1 MAWQHVSPVFRFRES
16 AGVATRCS
24 GLARLVGT
32 VSPLSGG
39 AHANRRIR
47 VSQGRRRSRRRPSA
61 HAADNARR
69 GRKAERSFRLRGR
82 NEPLKGEAHGRYRRE
97 TKPEGFREEQG
108 ARRLRKPEG
117 AAQPGEANPVQ
128 VASRCLKRRRVNQ
141 PHEGSVVRRRPV
153 SGHRAVWRNTVDHT
167 LERNP
172 SS

>member
-1 MAWQHVSPVFRFRES
+1 MAWQHVSPVFRSRES
-16 AGVATRCS
+16 DGVATRRS
-24 GLARLVGT
+24 GLARLAST

-39 AHANRRIR
+39 KRAPANP
-47 VSQGRRRSRRRPSA
+47 VSFSRS
-61 HAADNARR
+61 ADNVKR
-69 GRKAERSFRLRGR
+69 GRMAERSFRLRGR
-82 NEPLKGEAHGRYRRE
+82 NEPLKGETHGRYRRE